1 MWLSLM
7 KGGGISTRT
16 NGLLTE
22 GSSAALRAS
31 IRHAVVAG
39 QLPRFNHGQLPGK
52 LQSVPFKGKL
62 FPPLIRIYPLARCSR
77 PCLAEF
83 RAACNHLE
91 TLCFRERRLRRG
103 DFPHLERRKPARP
116 EWDASSISG
125 VTMRSIMSVST
136 VKVGTTMK
144 SMNPGDTDMGGI
156 SSRCAMSN
164 YLWLPHLWTVITPT
178 CIWWISLECGLVA
191 IKPLVLASQVI

>member
-22 GSSAALRAS
+22 GSSATLHAS
-31 IRHAVVAG
+31 IRHAAVAG
-39 QLPRFNHGQLPGK
+39 QPLRFNHGQLPGK

-62 FPPLIRIYPLARCSR
+62 FPLLIRIYPLTRCSR
-77 PCLAEF
+77 PSLAEF
-83 RAACNHLE
+83 RVACNHLE
-91 TLCFRERRLRRG
+91 TLCIGEWRLRG
-103 DFPHLERRKPARP
+103 SDSPHLERLKPARP

-144 SMNPGDTDMGGI
+144 SMNPGDTDMGGT
-156 SSRCAMSN
+156 SSRCVMSDCLTAAAPN
-164 YLWLPHLWTVITPT
+164 SDNSDLYLV
-178 CIWWISLECGLVA
+178 
-191 IKPLVLASQVI
+191 PLVWNVGSWL